1 MHCPLLS
8 LPLACGTTLE
18 TIPRRVPYLAA
29 DPAAVGPWRAR
40 VAQLPGLRVGICWS
54 GEPRYDAPVARAV
67 DRRRS
72 TALASWAPLGAV
84 RTVSLVSLQ
93 KGPPAE
99 QLAQPPHGMTVHDW
113 TNELDDFADT
123 AALVEALDLV
133 ITVDTATA
141 HLAGA
146 LGKPVWILNRHDA
159 CWRWLVGRSD
169 SPWYPTA
176 TLFRQPKP
184 GNWDAVFANVVTAL
198 FDVTAV
204 PARRLLAPR

>member
-1 MHCPLLS
+1 M
-8 LPLACGTTLE
+8 LE

-29 DPAAVGPWRAR
+29 NPAAVSLWRAR
-40 VAQLPGLRVGICWS
+40 LAPLAGLRVGICWS
-54 GEPRYDAPVARAV
+54 GEPRHNAPGARAV

-72 TALASWAPLGAV
+72 TALAAWTPLAAV
-84 RTVSLVSLQ
+84 RAVSLVSLQ
-93 KGPPAE
+93 KGPAAE
-99 QLAQPPHGMTVHDW
+99 QLAHPPEGMTIHDW

-123 AALVEALDLV
+123 AALIEALDLV
-133 ITVDTATA
+133 ITVDTASA

-184 GNWDAVFANVVTAL
+184 GDWDAVFANVVTAL

-204 PARRLLAPR
+204 PARRLPAPG